1 MVTLNKDEAKRID
14 RILAGWNIQDLT
26 TTKGWVQLGGRA
38 WTITL
43 LSPNRGVRG
52 HWRRIIAGR
61 LASQSESRA
70 DTRRARQFIAFGIAF
85 GFAAVLILVFETMK
99 LSHATWQH

>member
-1 MVTLNKDEAKRID
+1 MVTLSKDEAKRID
-14 RILAGWNIQDLT
+14 RILAGRNIQDLT

-70 DTRRARQFIAFGIAF
+70 DIRREFIAFGIAF